1 MATNSSYAPHFDL
14 ALWSIASDHSEESLF
29 MSMIKGKRSLDAEAK
44 ILL

>member
-1 MATNSSYAPHFDL
+1 MAFNSSYATHIDL
-14 ALWSIASDHSEESLF
+14 ALWPIASDHSEKSIF